1 MREGWFE
8 DFSVGDEI
16 RSPGKTITESEI
28 IDWALTYDPQPFHM
42 DKEAAAKHMYGGIIA
57 SGWMLGAL
65 SFRLFVMTNPFGEA
79 SLGSPGLEQLR
90 WLAPVRPGDTIHV
103 VVTVSDSR
111 PSRSK
116 PDRGIVTMDWA
127 VRNQHDETVM
137 TMQSIQLLLRRP
149 SEGS

>member
-149 SEGS
+149 SERS

>member
-28 IDWALTYDPQPFHM
+28 IDWALAYDPQPFHM
-42 DKEAAAKHMYGGIIA
+42 DKEAAAKHMYGGLIA

-79 SLGSPGLEQLR
+79 SLGSPGIDALR

-103 VVTVSDSR
+103 VVTVGDSR

-127 VRNQHDETVM
+127 VRNQRDETVM

-149 SEGS
+149 T